1 MIFLDKILVSYG
13 LQFINLNISGLID
26 KKNVIDKIDD
36 VLDNKNDDVKKKVL
50 FC

>member
-1 MIFLDKILVSYG
+1 MIFLDNILVSYG

>member
-1 MIFLDKILVSYG
+1 MIFLDNILVSYG

-26 KKNVIDKIDD
+26 KKNVSDKI
-36 VLDNKNDDVKKKVL
+36 DDVKKKVL